1 MNAWMQLV
9 RIQTPEL
16 MMQWGGKLKHPQP
29 TPPRVVSSDP
39 TFQRSVVPHKEIVR
53 AVEARRKAVLELLY
67 KQPNLTSEE
76 MSVILGAGYSQVN
89 NDTIELRKRGLVM
102 RAVAPTRGVASRYK
116 LGDERRGKKGIP
128 TT

>member
-16 MMQWGGKLKHPQP
+16 MMQWGCKLKHPRP
-29 TPPRVVSSDP
+29 TPTRVVVSDP
-39 TFQRSVVPHKEIVR
+39 ALHQNITAHKERVR